1 MENLVIN
8 EDYEKNINDHF
19 EKEKFTYSES
29 NIFEFKQTFD
39 QNNFS
44 KYLETI
50 CAFLN
55 GQGGYLIFGI
65 KDDLDNI
72 GIKLNSNQIDKIILK
87 FDGIISG
94 NKIIGNDQSNNILS
108 LNHPSINT
116 QVIINSKSNKFI
128 IVKVK
133 PNPSNA
139 ENKITYRL
147 HNGKTYYRLG
157 ASNFYEKNE
166 KFYTQTELDVQIKNL
181 EDNCKKD
188 NQQNLKLFQQ
198 TIDKYDKEKIENN
211 TKIENLSQKVNELND
226 KLVLYEKNL
235 IQPLKKN
242 LDKQLT
248 TNTHTN
254 IYTIIKSIFPCL

>member
-1 MENLVIN
+1 ME
-8 EDYEKNINDHF
+8 NINDHF
-19 EKEKFTYSES
+19 EKVNFPYLES
-29 NIFEFKQTFD
+29 NIYEFKQSFD

-65 KDDLDNI
+65 TDDLVNV
-72 GIKLNSNQIDKIILK
+72 GVKLNQSQIDKTILK

-108 LNHPSINT
+108 LNHSSINT
-116 QVIINSKSNKFI
+116 QVIENSRSDKFI
-128 IVKVK
+128 IVKVN
-133 PNPSNA
+133 PNFSNA

-188 NQQNLKLFQQ
+188 NQKNLKLFQQ
-198 TIDKYDKEKIENN
+198 TIEKYDKQRLENN
-211 TKIENLSQKVNELND
+211 IHIENLSQKVNELND

-235 IQPLKKN
+235 IQPLKKK

-248 TNTHTN
+248 TNTYTN
-254 IYTIIKSIFPCL
+254 IYAIIKSIFPCL